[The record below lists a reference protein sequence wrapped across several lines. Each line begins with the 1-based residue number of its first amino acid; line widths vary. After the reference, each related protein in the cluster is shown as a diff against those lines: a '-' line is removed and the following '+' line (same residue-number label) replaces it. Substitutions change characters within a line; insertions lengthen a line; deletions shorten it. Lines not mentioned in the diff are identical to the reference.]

1 MINTRKGKKYGH
13 KNVSTLLSHLTM
25 DTFLLLLFIVIVIK
39 HKKSTS
45 RTFSQNFLYCDTCLP
60 DTKDLANKVIC
71 VFCKYLLIFGFDF
84 LEDLLHRSRL
94 PLCNRKS
101 LQIFNWISFFFNFFP
116 IFNRNLY
123 RQLSHVQSVVRV
135 SV

>member
-45 RTFSQNFLYCDTCLP
+45 RTFS
-60 DTKDLANKVIC
+60 
-71 VFCKYLLIFGFDF
+71 
-84 LEDLLHRSRL
+84 
-94 PLCNRKS
+94 
-101 LQIFNWISFFFNFFP
+101 
-116 IFNRNLY
+116 
-123 RQLSHVQSVVRV
+123 
-135 SV
+135 